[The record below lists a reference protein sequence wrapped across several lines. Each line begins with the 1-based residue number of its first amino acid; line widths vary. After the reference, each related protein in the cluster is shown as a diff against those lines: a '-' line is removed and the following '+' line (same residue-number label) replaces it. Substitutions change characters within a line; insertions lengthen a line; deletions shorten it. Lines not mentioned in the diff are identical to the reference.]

1 VIILLYYRMN
11 STLLNSPFVLYLVG
25 LVAVG
30 NLMMFVYAQQFI
42 SIGVFIVSV
51 LLMSFFTKNMIAALV
66 VAMVICNIVCA
77 ISSQQAIEGFKGGGK
92 FNIPKAIKNIINIR
106 NDVAKIVKKMEA

>member
-1 VIILLYYRMN
+1 MN
-11 STLLNSPFVLYLVG
+11 SALLNSPFVLYLVG

-42 SIGVFIVSV
+42 SMGVFIVSV

-77 ISSQQAIEGFKGGGK
+77 MSGQQEGFKAK
-92 FNIPKAIKNIINIR
+92 KLFTKA
-106 NDVAKIVKKMEA
+106 KKMAGAARPGSSESNPLYVKTVT